1 MMKNFCQ
8 NIKLVGICILKG
20 ICTWKVMET
29 ISVSCKET
37 LDIVHLFNFYQI
49 DIIVTFLYNRNF
61 YPCIWVRIC

>member
-37 LDIVHLFNFYQI
+37 LYIVHLFNFYQI
-49 DIIVTFLYNRNF
+49 DIIVTFFCTIETFILAYG
-61 YPCIWVRIC
+61 